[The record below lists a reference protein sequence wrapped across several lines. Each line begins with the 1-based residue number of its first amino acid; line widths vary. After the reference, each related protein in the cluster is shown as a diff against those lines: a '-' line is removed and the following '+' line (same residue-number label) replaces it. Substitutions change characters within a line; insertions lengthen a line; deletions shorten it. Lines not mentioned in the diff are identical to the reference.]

1 MFSWPARESLF
12 SYVGARESAQL
23 SGDALR
29 EFIETVVAET
39 KARRIHIIA
48 HSMGNVALN
57 DALWT
62 LDQATLAKLNIGELV
77 LASPDLDPDLFQRTY
92 KKLQKRGATG
102 TIYAASSDWALWL
115 SSGMR
120 DLPQLGY
127 IPSGGPKRLIA
138 GTDLIDITA
147 VNSDIFSLNHDLY
160 ANSAAVIADL
170 KRLLKEGKRQQPPDA
185 RTPALERVPAAGG
198 VYWRYRVP
206 GSGP

>member
-1 MFSWPARESLF
+1 
-12 SYVGARESAQL
+12 
-23 SGDALR
+23 
-29 EFIETVVAET
+29 
-39 KARRIHIIA
+39 
-48 HSMGNVALN
+48 
-57 DALWT
+57 
-62 LDQATLAKLNIGELV
+62 
-77 LASPDLDPDLFQRTY
+77 
-92 KKLQKRGATG
+92 
-102 TIYAASSDWALWL
+102 
-115 SSGMR
+115 MR